1 MGYKYFLGLI
11 FTKKKKPEENG
22 KEKYTVMENQVCAA
36 IRPAKSFDHVKSI
49 TPKY

>member
-11 FTKKKKPEENG
+11 FTEKKTEENEE
-22 KEKYTVMENQVCAA
+22 EKYTVMENQVCAA